1 MYKLNLDDFTKIVV
15 LKIQEIFNKEVVLST
30 PKSNSNFPC
39 TVVRTPIETINLIDQ
54 DTGEI
59 ISKTFTITIEEWD
72 NSKYEVMNRMC
83 KTSEKLRELNIIKNN
98 NDNDIFDDITKKYR
112 LISSY
117 EVIYDGLY
125 NCFKIKK

>member
-1 MYKLNLDDFTKIVV
+1 M
-15 LKIQEIFNKEVVLST
+15 
-30 PKSNSNFPC
+30 
-39 TVVRTPIETINLIDQ
+39 RTPIETINLVNQ

-59 ISKTFTITIEEWD
+59 ISKTFTVSIEEWAD
-72 NSKYEVMNRMC
+72 KKYEVMKMMDE
-83 KTSEKLRELNIIKNN
+83 TSEKLRELNIIKNN